1 MTSQLGFVQTDSR
14 NGPMVTVQTRQ
25 VNGTAEIDIAD
36 LVLINAVSPD
46 KRATV
51 GYPH

>member
-1 MTSQLGFVQTDSR
+1 
-14 NGPMVTVQTRQ
+14 MVTVQTRQ